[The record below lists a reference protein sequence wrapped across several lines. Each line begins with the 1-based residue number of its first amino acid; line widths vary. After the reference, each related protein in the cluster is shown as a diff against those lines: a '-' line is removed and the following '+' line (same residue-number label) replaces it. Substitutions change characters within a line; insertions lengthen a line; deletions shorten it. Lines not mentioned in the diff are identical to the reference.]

1 MMIPANSTIKQT
13 TLEKIAKRYKVG
25 YSTAASWPDE
35 PAFPSPVDQGWG
47 RTQLYDEAA
56 VDEWVWENK
65 PEAWVKAHPKQ
76 KDKLS
81 LPAGAPKDLMP
92 LQRIGELEGRFLSRE
107 ATPVATLR
115 TYISRGVL
123 ARPDRRAGDGG
134 QPKVEQDM
142 WFRETAYAYITRP
155 RSIRRKVQKGDGEPR
170 EPSAFLTQY
179 FEENPGLLTLE
190 KIAELDGKEHGREP
204 TAMTTL
210 KIYISQGKLARPDR
224 KPRDGKT
231 PAVDE
236 RMWEPASVLPFFCR
250 PASRR
255 RTVQPREDQAASVE
269 PSAFLT
275 QYFEENPGLL
285 TLEKIAELDGREQGR
300 KQPTAE
306 SSLKVYISQGKL
318 ARADRLPNDGKT
330 PAVDE
335 PMWTPAAALP
345 FLATPRQASRGK
357 RDSAMPADG
366 ELREPSA
373 SLQRYFAKHP
383 GLLSL
388 ETIAELDGR
397 ELGRKPTAL
406 TTLRSYIS
414 QGRLVRADRLPN
426 DGRTPAVDEPM
437 WTPAA
442 ALPYLL
448 RPVGRGGAAAK
459 KTAADG
465 DPQGAGQ

>member
-1 MMIPANSTIKQT
+1 MIPANSNIKQT
-13 TLEKIAKRYKVG
+13 TREQIAKRYKVSG
-25 YSTAASWPDE
+25 STAASWQAE
-35 PAFPSPVDQGWG
+35 PAFPGPVDQGWG

-56 VDEWVWENK
+56 VDEWVWEHR
-65 PEAWVKAHPKQ
+65 PEAWGKAHPKQ
-76 KDKLS
+76 IDKLS
-81 LPAGAPKDLMP
+81 LPAGDPKDLMT

-107 ATPVATLR
+107 ATPVATLG
-115 TYISRGVL
+115 TYISQGIL
-123 ARPDRRAGDGG
+123 ARPDRRAGDGD
-134 QPKVEQDM
+134 QPVVEQDM
-142 WFRETAYAYITRP
+142 WFRETAYAYITRR
-155 RSIRRKVQKGDGEPR
+155 RSIRRKTQKDDGGLR

-179 FEENPGLLTLE
+179 FKKHPGLLTLE

-210 KIYISQGKLARPDR
+210 KSYIAQGKLARPDR

-236 RMWEPASVLPFFCR
+236 RMWEPTSVLPFLCR
-250 PASRR
+250 PGSRR
-255 RTVQPREDQAASVE
+255 RTAQPTEGQTASVK

-275 QYFEENPGLL
+275 QYFEEKPGLL
-285 TLEKIAELDGREQGR
+285 TLKTIAELDGREQGR
-300 KQPTAE
+300 KPTAE
-306 SSLKVYISQGKL
+306 STLKVYISQGKL

-330 PAVDE
+330 PPVDE

-357 RDSAMPADG
+357 STAAPVEG

-373 SLQRYFAKHP
+373 ALQRYFKKKP

-406 TTLRSYIS
+406 TTLKSYIS
-414 QGRLVRADRLPN
+414 QGRLARADRLPN
-426 DGRTPAVDEPM
+426 DGKTPPVDEPM

-448 RPVGRGGAAAK
+448 RPVGRSSAAAK
-459 KTAADG
+459 KTATGGGLQD
-465 DPQGAGQ
+465 AGQ